1 MSAFADYFVAH
12 EELFAH
18 YKGLAVRLTDEQMAV
33 RSLCPDWDV
42 RGVLTHVI
50 GAEHWINGWE
60 PSDSEFP
67 SFDRMTDFE
76 ARARDLNRPDFALL
90 IAETTASRLDDL
102 NALGTQSLQ
111 RPSLT
116 PAGPANYERFL
127 QIRIFD
133 MWVHAR
139 DIAIPLGQH
148 LVGENLNDSGFAA
161 QKALQE
167 VDESIGYIV
176 GKKIGLPDQMS
187 IAFRI
192 RGALEHHILV
202 RVDGRAKRVFD
213 LAVPDVEVVTD
224 IVTFVMLAAGR
235 IDPQAQIDTNKIS
248 WSGDSHWGETAVRN
262 LAYTR

>member
-1 MSAFADYFVAH
+1 MSSFTDYFVAH

-18 YKGLAVRLTDEQMAV
+18 FNDLAAHLSDEQMAV

-42 RGVLTHVI
+42 REVITHVI
-50 GAEHWINGWE
+50 GAEYWLTGWE
-60 PSDSEFP
+60 PSDSELP
-67 SFDRMTDFE
+67 SFDRMASFE
-76 ARARDLNRPDFALL
+76 ARARDLNGPEFAQLV
-90 IAETTASRLDDL
+90 AETTASRLDNL
-102 NALGTQSLQ
+102 SAMGAQSLQ

-139 DIAIPLGQH
+139 DIAIPLG
-148 LVGENLNDSGFAA
+148 ESLNDSGFAA
-161 QKALQE
+161 EKALQE

-176 GKKIGLPDQMS
+176 GKKVGLPDQMS

-192 RGALEHHILV
+192 RGAVERDILV
-202 RVDGRAKRVFD
+202 RVDGRAKRVFE
-213 LAVPDVEVVTD
+213 LGAPDVEVFTD
-224 IVTFVMLAAGR
+224 VVTFVMLAAGR
-235 IDPQAQIDTNKIS
+235 VNPQAQINANKIS
-248 WSGDSHWGETAVRN
+248 WSGDSHWGETAARN